1 MLFYFDLNSF
11 NKLLLF
17 VIAVAFCCYGNFDL
31 VGLAL
36 SPLTF
41 TEDIFTLAGLRT
53 ISKSPMLKRE
63 TMLFSS

>member
-31 VGLAL
+31 VGLCLESAYFYRGDFYL
-36 SPLTF
+36 S
-41 TEDIFTLAGLRT
+41 GLGDY
-53 ISKSPMLKRE
+53 IKIADVKA
-63 TMLFSS
+63 